1 MLSRVSVTPAHSV
14 TTKARDCT
22 VLLQT
27 IMYPAMRFL
36 AKLTL
41 AMKASW
47 DLSGH
52 SKYESYAVFDK

>member
-1 MLSRVSVTPAHSV
+1 MLSGVSVILAHSV
-14 TTKARDCT
+14 ITKARDCI

-27 IMYPAMRFL
+27 IMYSAKHLL

-41 AMKASW
+41 AMKTSL

-52 SKYESYAVFDK
+52 SKYESYAVFD